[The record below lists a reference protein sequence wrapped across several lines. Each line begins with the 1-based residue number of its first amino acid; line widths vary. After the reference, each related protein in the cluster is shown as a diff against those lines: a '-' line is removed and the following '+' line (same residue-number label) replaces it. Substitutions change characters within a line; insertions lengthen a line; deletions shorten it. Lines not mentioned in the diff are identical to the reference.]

1 VFRNEPLS
9 LVAGQIGPHAG
20 VTVAVDP
27 AIANRRFSG
36 VLAIGDGS
44 QLVARLGE
52 IMGLAVVPRGAV
64 VHLSAVDSRRVVL
77 RLRLMPRSSRS
88 TSPRPRWM
96 RR

>member
-27 AIANRRFSG
+27 AIADLRFSG

-44 QLVARLGE
+44 QLVERLGE
-52 IMGLAVVPRGAV
+52 IMGLAVEPRGDAV
-64 VHLSAVDSRRVVL
+64 QLSA
-77 RLRLMPRSSRS
+77 MGAGK
-88 TSPRPRWM
+88 
-96 RR
+96 